1 MHVYEVLR
9 RPVVTEKSMDLADQ
23 GKYVFEVDRRS
34 NKHQIKDAVEEV
46 FDVTVVSVN
55 VVKMPPKRSRYG
67 RRVIVK
73 EPAWKKAIVTLTAT
87 TTPKKATKMPVAC
100 QPVNFPV
107 IVSPPAIRRKMVRPT
122 RLHLHRS
129 RGP

>member
-9 RPVVTEKSMDLADQ
+9 RPVVTEKSMDLSDQ
-23 GKYVFEVDRRS
+23 GKYVFEVDRRA

-46 FDVTVVSVN
+46 FEVTVVSVN

-73 EPAWKKAIVTLTAT
+73 EPAWKKAIVTL
-87 TTPKKATKMPVAC
+87 VDGDSISFFEG
-100 QPVNFPV
+100 V
-107 IVSPPAIRRKMVRPT
+107 
-122 RLHLHRS
+122 
-129 RGP
+129 